1 MNFIL
6 FSSHP
11 SKIGTLIHCAM
22 SVDYKSNDTM
32 TFHFIFVG
40 AIFLKGYM
48 GILLQNCV

>member
-11 SKIGTLIHCAM
+11 SKIGTLIHCGM
-22 SVDYKSNDTM
+22 FVDYKSNGTM

-40 AIFLKGYM
+40 ANFLNGHM
-48 GILLQNCV
+48 GMLLQNCV